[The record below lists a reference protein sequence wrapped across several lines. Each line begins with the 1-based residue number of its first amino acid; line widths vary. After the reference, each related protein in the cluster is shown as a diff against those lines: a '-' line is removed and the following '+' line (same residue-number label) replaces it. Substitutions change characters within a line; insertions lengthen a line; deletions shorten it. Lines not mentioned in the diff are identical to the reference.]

1 MNEIKIEEN
10 VSIFVKN
17 LDLGIELKDLVGD
30 LMLNVVLNQKT
41 KGSLNPNVPQD
52 KRTPGVQSDVL
63 IKSKNI
69 SLVTNTSVE
78 EIKKIAG
85 LDNKYPYYEHNW
97 VYISTSGNKM
107 QGWHKHEFN
116 KKNDIN
122 RRKIDWTYV
131 FYAQIPNNLEGDD
144 GYILFRGSD
153 GKITKILPNPGD
165 LVIFPSTLDHMP
177 NINPKSTIDRVVLCG
192 NFISLH
198 DEIMEQKNTKT
209 LI

>member
-1 MNEIKIEEN
+1 MKEIKIEEN

-17 LDLGIELKDLVGD
+17 MDLGIDLNDLVGD

-52 KRTPGVQSDVL
+52 KRTPGVQSDIL

-69 SLVTNTSVE
+69 FLVTNTSVE

-85 LDNKYPYYEHNW
+85 VDNKYPYYEENW
-97 VYISTSGNKM
+97 IYISTAGNKM
-107 QGWHKHEFN
+107 QGWHKHEFT
-116 KKNDIN
+116 KSPDIK
-122 RRKIDWTYV
+122 RRKIEWTYV
-131 FYAQIPNNLEGDD
+131 FYVQIPDNLEGDD

-165 LVIFPSTLDHMP
+165 LVIFPSTLDHTP
-177 NINPKSTIDRVVLCG
+177 NTNPKSTIDRIVLAG
-192 NFISLH
+192 NFVSLH
-198 DEIMEQKNTKT
+198 NEKIEPKNTKT